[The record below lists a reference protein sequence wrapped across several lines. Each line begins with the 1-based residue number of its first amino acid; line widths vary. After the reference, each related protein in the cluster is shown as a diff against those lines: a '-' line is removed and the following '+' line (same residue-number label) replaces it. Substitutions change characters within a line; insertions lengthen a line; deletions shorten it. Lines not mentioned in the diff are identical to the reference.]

1 MPVYIFVGGTIIALI
16 ILKVEEDIIVKFKVI
31 FSIAIIIILGLIVGV
46 AIIIVIILRYLL

>member
-16 ILKVEEDIIVKFKVI
+16 ILKVEEDIIVKFRVI

-46 AIIIVIILRYLL
+46 AIIIVIILGEF